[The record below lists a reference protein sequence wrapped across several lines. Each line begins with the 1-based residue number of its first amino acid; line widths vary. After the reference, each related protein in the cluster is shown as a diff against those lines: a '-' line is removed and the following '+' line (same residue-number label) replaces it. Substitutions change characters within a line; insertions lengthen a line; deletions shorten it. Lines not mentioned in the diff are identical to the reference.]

1 MRVLVTATSK
11 HGATAEI
18 ARAVG
23 EALREAQLEADV
35 LAPDEVDGL
44 EGYDAVV
51 LGSAVYMGRWLDPA
65 KRFVERNRRLLL
77 TRPVWLFSSGPLG
90 DPPKPDEEPVDVAG
104 LREATGARDHRIFP
118 GRLAKRGLGLAE
130 KAIVTAFRAPE
141 GDFRSWDEIRAWA
154 TAIAHT
160 LQEESPE
167 TVSS

>member
-23 EALREAQLEADV
+23 EALREAHLEADV
-35 LAPDEVDGL
+35 LAPEEVDGL

-65 KRFVERNRRLLL
+65 KRFVDRNRRVLA

-90 DPPKPDEEPVDVAG
+90 DPPKPTDEAVDVAG
-104 LREATGARDHRIFP
+104 LREATGARDHRIFS
-118 GRLAKRGLGLAE
+118 GRLARSDLSLAE
-130 KAIVTAFRAPE
+130 KAIVMAFRAPE

-160 LQEESPE
+160 LQAESSE
-167 TVSS
+167 TASS